1 MGEGLEPPADPEA
14 LTAPGEALSLE
25 ERVMAAS
32 AKVVDF
38 GNACWVH
45 KQFTSDIQT
54 RQYRC
59 PEVRT
64 AKTSRLLSQVQRGF
78 RARHWSYRCEGAA
91 GLLVSGRP
99 PKASWCQPDSNLASC
114 SSDQKVRLAMRIS
127 LLESITCGCR
137 YLGSKTLA

>member
-1 MGEGLEPPADPEA
+1 MEQAAPADPED
-14 LTAPGEALSLE
+14 LTAPGDELSLE

-59 PEVRT
+59 PEV
-64 AKTSRLLSQVQRGF
+64 SI
-78 RARHWSYRCEGAA
+78 
-91 GLLVSGRP
+91 P
-99 PKASWCQPDSNLASC
+99 C
-114 SSDQKVRLAMRIS
+114 S
-127 LLESITCGCR
+127 
-137 YLGSKTLA
+137 

>member
-1 MGEGLEPPADPEA
+1 MGKGLEPPADPEA
-14 LTAPGEALSLE
+14 LTAPGEALSIE

-59 PEVRT
+59 PEVRP
-64 AKTSRLLSQVQRGF
+64 AKTSRLLQEFQISER
-78 RARHWSYRCEGAA
+78 
-91 GLLVSGRP
+91 LLCP
-99 PKASWCQPDSNLASC
+99 T
-114 SSDQKVRLAMRIS
+114 
-127 LLESITCGCR
+127 LE
-137 YLGSKTLA
+137 LQM